1 MNTTD
6 TSNTMTGDTTNAAG
20 DTTRH

>member
-6 TSNTMTGDTTNAAG
+6 TSNTITGDTTNAAG